1 MRDYLRKHLFARIAF
16 IWIIMELCIQG
27 VSYAAS
33 SNSIYVML
41 LVIAFLYW
49 FIVMWFRPFQD
60 PEIEEE
66 NNIDKDV

>member
-1 MRDYLRKHLFARIAF
+1 
-16 IWIIMELCIQG
+16 MELCIQG